1 VGQLGGR
8 RLTYFL
14 IGYLRL
20 INLRSIITMDIK
32 ELVADKAIKP
42 KEKTETISRALLDG
56 SISMK
61 DVIEFAAKGKD
72 PVKATCIESIEFAT
86 KQNPEIANE
95 HVLAFVTQTLT
106 EKAPRVKWE
115 SAKVVG
121 NIAHLFPSGL
131 DKAISNL
138 LVNTEHSGTVVRW
151 SAAYALGEILK
162 LKTKHNKELLP
173 AVEAICERE
182 EKNSIR
188 KIYLSAI
195 KAIKK

>member
-1 VGQLGGR
+1 M
-8 RLTYFL
+8 TYFL

-20 INLRSIITMDIK
+20 INLRSVITMDIK
-32 ELVADKAIKP
+32 ELVADKAIKA

-95 HVLAFVTQTLT
+95 RVLAFVTQTLT

-121 NIAHLFPSGL
+121 NIAHLFPSDL